1 MEQDKLNKGGRK
13 TNIANYEERIPEAMN
28 MILYEKMSYT
38 QFREEGARRWGITQR
53 SAEDVWKKV
62 KERIKDKFDEKSDEI
77 IQDQLARYFDLLTR
91 CRDNGNKRVE
101 REVLQD
107 LNKLYGLDV
116 KKVDLTSNGQ
126 PISININLTD

>member
-53 SAEDVWKKV
+53 AAEDVWKKV